1 MAEKNPKVRTDSY
14 LTDMLSLEHHIKDAL
29 NTQLKDQKDYPDI
42 QRRTEEFL
50 STVEFHISSLE
61 GLANARGAEGGAGA
75 IKKAGSKVLGVAA
88 GMIDLL
94 RHEGMPKDLRDN
106 YTAFSL
112 ANIGYVML
120 HTTATSLGQPDVAA
134 LAERH
139 LADYQRIIMTL
150 NHMIPSATIAF
161 LKREGLPASDAE
173 LPRIADTIDRGWR
186 QGGVPEADQVRAG
199 STRPM

>member
-1 MAEKNPKVRTDSY
+1 MADNNPKTRTDSY

-29 NTQLKDQKDYPDI
+29 ETQLKDQKDYPDI

-50 STVEFHISSLE
+50 NTVEFHISSLE
-61 GLANARGAEGGAGA
+61 GLANARDAKGGAST

-88 GMIDLL
+88 GTIDLL

-112 ANIGYVML
+112 ASIGYVML
-120 HTTATSLGQPDVAA
+120 HTTAASLDQPDVAA

-139 LADYQRIIMTL
+139 LADYQRVLMTI
-150 NHMIPSATIAF
+150 NHLIPAATIAF
-161 LKREGLPASDAE
+161 LKREGLPASEAV
-173 LPRIADTIDRGWR
+173 LAQVADTIDRGWR

-199 STRPM
+199 AARPM